1 LVRVPTTEH
10 PQPFAGASGFQPTL
24 VGVSAFPVPAS
35 CPPPLLLVVPPLP
48 LLLLPPL
55 LETPPELELEV
66 LLPLPELEVLD
77 PELLPL
83 LLLVLDPL
91 PELEVL
97 DPELLPLLLPL
108 LEPELLLLD
117 PPGLWRSA
125 PFGVPQPVGPS

>member
-83 LLLVLDPL
+83 LL
-91 PELEVL
+91 
-97 DPELLPLLLPL
+97 PL